1 MNVLLCSIDHF
12 ERVNR
17 ERLKFFNRLV
27 KKSDFHF
34 SLLWL
39 LHGNRIIVE
48 KTGRQETI
56 QEVVALK
63 GSDDTAIGQA
73 SMEMERCG

>member
-1 MNVLLCSIDHF
+1 MELLSAGKRKEGRPNGKGSNVLLCSVDHF
-12 ERVNR
+12 GRVNR
-17 ERLKFFNRLV
+17 ERLKFFSRLV

-39 LHGNRIIVE
+39 LHGNRIVVE

-56 QEVVALK
+56 QEVV
-63 GSDDTAIGQA
+63 QWP
-73 SMEMERCG
+73 